1 MRWLLPLLCLTLSL
15 NAIASTTPAT
25 SQQTVD
31 KVLVLK
37 SERKLHLQQR
47 GETIKSYRISLGKQP
62 NGAKQREGDLR
73 TPEGFYW
80 IDWRKPSDK
89 YQLSLHISYPNASDT
104 AQAKARGVSAGGD
117 VMIHGSSNLPQGKP
131 QQALYDYLPRED
143 WTHGCVAVSN
153 QDMDELWAN
162 VKNGTKIRIYP

>member
-1 MRWLLPLLCLTLSL
+1 MRWLLPLLCLTLSF
-15 NAIASTTPAT
+15 NALASTTPAT

-89 YQLSLHISYPNASDT
+89 YQMSLHISYPNPADST
-104 AQAKARGVSAGGD
+104 AAAARGESPGGAI
-117 VMIHGSSNLPQGKP
+117 MIHGMLNGWGWLGG
-131 QQALYDYLPRED
+131 LHRRWD
-143 WTHGCVAVSN
+143 WTNGCIAVTDAEMREIWS
-153 QDMDELWAN
+153 L
-162 VKNGTKIRIYP
+162 VPNGTPIEIKGAT

>member
-15 NAIASTTPAT
+15 NVQANATPIDAT
-25 SQQTVD
+25 RQVD

-62 NGAKQREGDLR
+62 SGAKQREGDLR

-80 IDWRKPSDK
+80 IDWRKTSDK
-89 YQLSLHISYPNASDT
+89 YQLSLHISYPNARDL
-104 AQAKARGVSAGGD
+104 ANARQAGVSAGSMI
-117 VMIHGSSNLPQGKP
+117 MIHGTPLDEEYPEWFFHT
-131 QQALYDYLPRED
+131 LD
-143 WTHGCVAVSN
+143 WTEGCIAMKN
-153 QDMDELWAN
+153 ADMREVWSL
-162 VKNGTKIRIYP
+162 VKDGTLIEIRP